1 MMRVGFAAIYSFR
14 PHVEHLY
21 FLAILARRAG
31 HETFFLTCDGD
42 LPDCYTRELR
52 GRSAWR
58 ECLQCRVGGIR
69 SFTGCNVAS
78 IGNLAASADEYA
90 DASLD
95 WAFSSASTIGRFESD
110 ADYSGEE
117 FAKIALRLFPA
128 VKLSY
133 HAARAWIQNNN
144 LDAVCIFNARME
156 VTRAIYEAAK
166 SLGVRVVS
174 TERSWFGDGLQ
185 LLPDENCL
193 GLRSVDELVAAFR
206 SRPLTKEQALRAS
219 SHVAA
224 RFMRSNGNEWRAYNV
239 GGKSI
244 PWPVT
249 NCRRKILLIP
259 GSRNEVW
266 GHPDWSSG
274 WSQPTEAYEALMK
287 HLTLE
292 PQDVILRC
300 HPNWGERIGKQDG
313 ALSERYYAHWAAR
326 TGVLCIPSVDTTSTT
341 GLIEQCDAIIV
352 ASGTAALEAGILGK
366 QVIGIA
372 PASYQEAGFC
382 ELVGAP
388 GQLHSV
394 RLHVE
399 LGQEQRDQIARHIS
413 RQTLRFCYT
422 MVYRIAQ
429 YTRFVKADTS
439 ANYRYDFAADPHR
452 LSRLLSSGRLEAD
465 DATFAASPEG
475 EDEVLDLVFRKQ
487 WSSLCGQ
494 PDAPGGRYT
503 QLQRR
508 PLLRFVDGI
517 AKWKPIGDR

>member
-21 FLAILARRAG
+21 FLATLARKAG
-31 HETFFLTCDGD
+31 HDTFFLTCDGD
-42 LPDCYTRELR
+42 LSDCYVRELR

-69 SFTGCNVAS
+69 SFSGSNVAS
-78 IGNLAASADEYA
+78 IGNLAASTEVSA
-90 DASLD
+90 DASPE
-95 WAFSSASTIGRFESD
+95 WALSSASTLGRFESD
-110 ADYSGEE
+110 ADYSGQE
-117 FAKIALRLFPA
+117 FAKIASRLFPA

-133 HAARAWIQNNN
+133 QAARAWIHSNN
-144 LDAVCIFNARME
+144 LDAVCIFNARMD

-174 TERSWFGDGLQ
+174 VERTWFGDGLQ

-193 GLRSVDELVAAFR
+193 GLRSVDELVEAFR
-206 SRPLTKEQALRAS
+206 DRPLTKEQALRAA
-219 SHVAA
+219 SHIAG
-224 RFMRSNGNEWRAYNV
+224 RFLRRNVKEWRAYNL
-239 GGKSI
+239 GAKLTR
-244 PWPVT
+244 WPVA
-249 NCRRKILLIP
+249 NCRRRILLIP

-266 GHPDWSSG
+266 GHPDWISG
-274 WSQPTEAYEALMK
+274 WNQPTEAYEALMR
-287 HLTLE
+287 HLALE

-313 ALSERYYAHWAAR
+313 AFSERYYTEWAAR
-326 TGVLCIPSVDTTSTT
+326 TGVVCIPSVDTTSTI

-352 ASGTAALEAGILGK
+352 ASGSAALEAGILGK

-372 PASYQEAGFC
+372 PAIYQEAGFRDS
-382 ELVGAP
+382 VGAP
-388 GQLHSV
+388 EQLHSV

-399 LGQEQRDQIARHIS
+399 LEQEQRDQIAKHIS

-429 YTRFVKADTS
+429 YTNFVKADTTV
-439 ANYRYDFAADPHR
+439 NYRYDFGADPDR

-465 DATFAASPEG
+465 DATFTTSPEG
-475 EDEVLDLVFRKQ
+475 EDEVLDLVFSKQ

-494 PDAPGGRYT
+494 PDVLGRRYT
-503 QLQRR
+503 NLQRR
-508 PLLRFVDGI
+508 PLLRFVDWT